1 MREARQ
7 PGWSPGARG
16 FRAVV
21 PTEAWASLVGA
32 GVRAR
37 HRARQPLLRQGD
49 PGGWT
54 LLCLSGR
61 LAVRY
66 AEPDGREIMLAV
78 RGPGD
83 VVGEFSERDGKPRSA
98 TVVAIEPG
106 ITVRLPDRRFGELLR
121 RFALETQLNGYIL
134 DKIRESAAHAWR
146 LAHHPTATRLA
157 DLLDTL
163 VAAAGPDHPAPHLIC
178 LSQQELAAALG
189 LARSAVTPV
198 LAEWKARGLIRVAR
212 GRLEI
217 LDLAGLADPDVSG
230 SGQNRP

>member
-7 PGWSPGARG
+7 SGRSRG

-21 PTEAWASLVGA
+21 PTTAWAGLVGE
-32 GVRAR
+32 GVRTR
-37 HRARQPLLRQGD
+37 HRARQRLLRQGD
-49 PGGWT
+49 AGGWT

-83 VVGEFSERDGKPRSA
+83 VVGEFSGRDGRPRSA
-98 TVVAIEPG
+98 TVAAIEPG
-106 ITVRLPDRRFGELLR
+106 ITVRVPERRFGELVR
-121 RFALETQLNGYIL
+121 RFGIDTELNGYIL
-134 DKIRESAAHAWR
+134 GKLRESAAHAWR
-146 LAHHPTATRLA
+146 MAHHPTATRLA
-157 DLLDTL
+157 DLLGTL
-163 VAAAGPDHPAPHLIC
+163 VAAAGPDHPAPHRIS
-178 LSQQELAAALG
+178 LSQQELAEALG

-198 LAEWKARGLIRVAR
+198 LAEWKARGLIQVGR
-212 GRLEI
+212 GRLDI
-217 LDLAGLADPDVSG
+217 VDLAGISGTHVSS